1 MVICHAEMFLRM
13 GVAAGLGGAIG
24 YERQRSGRPAGLRT
38 HLIVSLASATFML
51 VSTQFIYFQ
60 KYGKDDLV
68 EVDTSRIAASVVSG
82 VGFLGAGVVVRNG
95 LGVQGI
101 TTAASLWLSAA
112 LGLASGGGMYEV
124 AVASTAVALFAL
136 VVLRRFTKG
145 REVHQ
150 FQRRVVV
157 TLKDDG
163 TARQTFIERL
173 ASSGVTIVDED
184 YDLNVRRGRSR
195 MILDVRLL
203 AALELDRLLA
213 LLSNIQEV
221 RRVKVERPSE

>member
-1 MVICHAEMFLRM
+1 
-13 GVAAGLGGAIG
+13 
-24 YERQRSGRPAGLRT
+24 
-38 HLIVSLASATFML
+38 ML

>member
-1 MVICHAEMFLRM
+1 MLVRL

-60 KYGKDDLV
+60 KYGKEDLV
-68 EVDTSRIAASVVSG
+68 EVDTSRIAASVVTG
-82 VGFLGAGVVVRNG
+82 VGFLGAGVVLRNR

-136 VVLRRFTKG
+136 VVLRRLIKG
-145 REVHQ
+145 REIHQ
-150 FQRRVVV
+150 FPRRVVV
-157 TLKDDG
+157 MLKDDG
-163 TARQTFIERL
+163 TARQSLLARL
-173 ASSGVTIVDED
+173 VAFGVTVADED
-184 YDLNVRRGRSR
+184 YDLDVRRGRSR
-195 MILDVRLL
+195 LVLDVRLL
-203 AALELDRLLA
+203 AVTELDRLVL
-213 LLSNIQEV
+213 LLSGMQEV
-221 RRVKVERPSE
+221 RRVKVQRPSV

>member
-1 MVICHAEMFLRM
+1 MVISNAEMLVRL
-13 GVAAGLGGAIG
+13 GIAASLGAAIG

-60 KYGKDDLV
+60 KYGKGDLV

-82 VGFLGAGVVVRNG
+82 VGFLGAGVVLRNG
-95 LGVQGI
+95 LGGQGI

-136 VVLRRFTKG
+136 VVLRRLIKG
-145 REVHQ
+145 KEIHQ
-150 FQRRVVV
+150 FPRRVVV
-157 TLKDDG
+157 LLKDDG
-163 TARQTFIERL
+163 KARQALLERL
-173 ASSGVTIVDED
+173 ATSGVTVADED
-184 YDLNVRRGRSR
+184 YDLNVRQGRSR
-195 MILDVRLL
+195 LVLDVRLL
-203 AALELDRLLA
+203 AAKEVDRLVTI
-213 LLSNIQEV
+213 LSEMQEV
-221 RRVKVERPSE
+221 RRVKVQRPSG